1 MQMPPLP
8 ELCVFMGL
16 VLAFALFGL
25 TASGHFPAEH
35 RSAGLRTGLGRMVLW
50 VSIACAVVVL
60 AAALLIA
67 IERLPLYASVIGG
80 GAMVLVAPLILQG
93 FPDTFVDGRSGL
105 VAFAGIGICLAA
117 VSRLIAV

>member
-8 ELCVFMGL
+8 DLAVFMGL
-16 VLAFALFGL
+16 VLAFALSGL

-35 RSAGLRTGLGRMVLW
+35 RGARLRTGFGRLLLW
-50 VSIACAVVVL
+50 VSMACAAVVL

-80 GAMVLVAPLILQG
+80 GAMVLAAPLILQG

-117 VSRLIAV
+117 VSRLLGV